1 MKENRRPSS
10 AISCVKESIP
20 FVNAIRLQENFTARA
35 ERSFGGGIV
44 AIAGTTL
51 MLVVSAIG
59 NTVKLYRAE
68 TLC

>member
-1 MKENRRPSS
+1 
-10 AISCVKESIP
+10 
-20 FVNAIRLQENFTARA
+20 VNAIRLQENFTARA

-68 TLC
+68 TLR